1 MILKLSLEGLKRKQ
15 RDYFI
20 LFTGLIVSIAVFYMF
35 LTLALNK
42 EFITG
47 NSVIN
52 HIQLVF
58 IVGIVLL
65 SVITFFYLY
74 YTNAFL
80 LSLRKKEFG
89 MYELIGA
96 KKKQIKQVFLLETML
111 IAAAALGAGIFL
123 GALLSW
129 LVSSLLAAQLN
140 VEFIAF
146 KVFYG
151 PAAFWTM
158 VYFLAVAYAV
168 SFINNRKLAKASIN
182 DLLKAEVK
190 HDPLPLKPKNSA
202 LMIFSGIVLL
212 GIGYVALFFME
223 ILRFIG
229 LFAAPAAT
237 TLGTYLLFASLL
249 PIIVRK
255 WKRNKKMNFKGL
267 NSFTL
272 SQLSFRL
279 NELKWVLA
287 TIAMLIALSA
297 GAIAGGFAFKNNAV
311 LSVDEERLYDA
322 ALYNP
327 GDAEEEVLETIPL
340 EERLSYR
347 FKMNEEFIYY
357 VEDELAA
364 NPPLIVDW
372 VSYETKRPGPFPD
385 NLKIDEDGYQD
396 LGDQWTMALET
407 INPAFSTLGRHR
419 IVSAEAFEQVEAEEI
434 TIVLARSDKFSRY
447 IEQWQELDR
456 LQLQDGARLYIPM
469 DLEYESL
476 YSKYSTFESQYAF
489 ASGTFFMGFFLGL
502 AFLTMMASILMFKI
516 LSGANSDIR
525 RYDSL
530 RKLGV
535 RKKAL
540 EASISKEIF
549 IVFLFPSLL
558 GLLHVFVGMR
568 MFTFVIIDPYYRLWI
583 SLLIFLAIYGS
594 YYFFTVHLYRKLVLP
609 KG

>member
-190 HDPLPLKPKNSA
+190 HDPLPSKPKNSA

-255 WKRNKKMNFKGL
+255 WKRNKKMNFRGL

-272 SQLSFRL
+272 AQLSFRL

-327 GDAEEEVLETIPL
+327 GDAEEEVLETIAL

-347 FKMNEEFIYY
+347 FKMDEEFVYY

-385 NLKIDEDGYQD
+385 NLKIDEDGYQN

-419 IVSAEAFEQVEAEEI
+419 IVSAETFEQVEAEEI

-549 IVFLFPSLL
+549 IVFLFPALL